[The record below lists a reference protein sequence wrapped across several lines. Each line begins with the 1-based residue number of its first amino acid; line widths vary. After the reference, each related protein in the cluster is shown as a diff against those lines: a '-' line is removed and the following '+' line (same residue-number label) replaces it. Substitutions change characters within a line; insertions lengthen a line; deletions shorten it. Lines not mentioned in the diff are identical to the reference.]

1 MWSEKLIHL
10 GLFQRIPF
18 MIRPG
23 MGDAYQGMMKYPM
36 DMNRGT
42 MLNYN
47 NLTNSTLISSSRKH
61 YIFIVRF

>member
-1 MWSEKLIHL
+1 MWSEKLIQL

-36 DMNRGT
+36 DMNRGVMVT
-42 MLNYN
+42 YN

-61 YIFIVRF
+61 SFFTDRF